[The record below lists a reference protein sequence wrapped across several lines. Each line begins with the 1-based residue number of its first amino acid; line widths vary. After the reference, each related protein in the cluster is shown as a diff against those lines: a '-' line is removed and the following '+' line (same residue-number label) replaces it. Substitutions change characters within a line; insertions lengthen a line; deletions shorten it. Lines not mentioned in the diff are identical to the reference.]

1 MLRNC
6 LHNLHRVIILYY
18 PMSCQLVISDKIF
31 ELIEYLLVLSTLL
44 ILSIEFYILALT
56 TLLTEFLDIL
66 GWWCCLNERI
76 RWFKV
81 MDFPKF
87 SLRNSK
93 TLEFRCDHV
102 INLGCKISIL
112 GQLES
117 TRIYPGWVKCPW
129 DDKYWLFQR
138 KETDINDYF

>member
-1 MLRNC
+1 MLLILRNC

-31 ELIEYLLVLSTLL
+31 ELIEYLLVLSTLF

-76 RWFKV
+76 SWFKV
-81 MDFPKF
+81 MKIGFPKIF
-87 SLRNSK
+87 TKKFKNFGIPVWSRDQLGLQNQYSWSIREHQNLSWVSEMSLR
-93 TLEFRCDHV
+93 
-102 INLGCKISIL
+102 
-112 GQLES
+112 
-117 TRIYPGWVKCPW
+117 W
-129 DDKYWLFQR
+129 
-138 KETDINDYF
+138 